1 MKTQTKVKKMALVAM
16 LGAISALL
24 MFIKTP
30 LPFMPPFMDFD
41 LSSLPEIIGGFAL
54 GPLSA
59 TAIIIIKIL
68 IKTALLGTSTA
79 FTGEVQNVLVSMAY
93 VLPAVWLYQ
102 KNKTKKTAIQALL
115 LGVLCCVVVATLTNV
130 YIMVPLYAKLYF
142 NAPTQVIVD
151 MCHAVCPFINNIWTM
166 AIFGIVPFNIIK
178 FGATSLVT
186 YVIYKKISRII
197 ASFTEH

>member
-79 FTGEVQNVLVSMAY
+79 FTGEVQNVIVSMSY

-102 KNKTKKTAIQALL
+102 KNKTKKIAIQALL

-130 YIMVPLYAKLYF
+130 YIMIPLYAKLYF
-142 NAPTQVIVD
+142 NASTQVIVD
-151 MCHAVCPFINNIWTM
+151 MCHAVCPFVNNIWTM

-197 ASFTEH
+197 ASFTKH